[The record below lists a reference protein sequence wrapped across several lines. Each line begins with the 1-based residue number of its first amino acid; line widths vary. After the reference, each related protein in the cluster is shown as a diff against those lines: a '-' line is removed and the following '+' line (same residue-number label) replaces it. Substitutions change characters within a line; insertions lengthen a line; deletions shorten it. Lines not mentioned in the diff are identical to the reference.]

1 MVEAG
6 GARWFVLSA
15 LYGLVRPDAEIAP
28 YDHTLN
34 TLGVADR
41 RAWAN
46 KVLEKLLP
54 EIADVKRVVMFAG
67 HRYREFLV
75 EPLERQ
81 GIEVEV
87 PMAHL
92 TRGEQLRWL
101 SEH

>member
-1 MVEAG
+1 MEAS

-15 LYGLVRPDAEIAP
+15 LYGLVAPDAEIAP

-41 RAWAN
+41 RAWAI
-46 KVLEKLLP
+46 KVLDQLLP

-75 EPLERQ
+75 EPLERR
-81 GIEVEV
+81 GIKVEA

-92 TRGEQLRWL
+92 AHGEQLRWL